1 MENVYPGNDY
11 RNFLEHHGIS
21 GQKWGVRKAPWYPI
35 SAFKDSV
42 KRAGKKVS
50 DMRSNYAEKRKARKA
65 EKEEARKAAQKK
77 KDEELQRKFE
87 EDKEKVLRTGTPG
100 EIMKL
105 APHLTTKE
113 LQDAITRNQALEN
126 LKNAEKKRISDIEEA
141 EFEAKY
147 AKLNNIARNVRKGI
161 ELASVGIDAYNK
173 VQDVMDLINGTAEKA
188 KTAPS
193 VAEILANP
201 RNFTDAQ
208 VQAALNRQRNIDA
221 MQPKKK
227 EKTPSVQDILNNPDA
242 YDDDQVQAALN
253 RQRNID
259 SMRPKMK
266 SKTPSAE
273 DVLRNPSAYSD
284 DEVDAA
290 FKRDQ
295 KMESMRK
302 NHPADNVDTGTSE
315 KTTKSDNVNT
325 SDKTTKSDNTVN
337 KDRKPDVVDGEY
349 KDISDFVNPE
359 NISTALTVVSKGINA
374 YQTVKRARSG
384 QKLLEQREYFNLIL
398 EPGVDDDANRRR

>member
-11 RNFLEHHGIS
+11 RNFLEHHGIA

-126 LKNAEKKRISDIEEA
+126 LKNAEKKRIADIEEA

-227 EKTPSVQDILNNPDA
+227 T
-242 YDDDQVQAALN
+242 
-253 RQRNID
+253 
-259 SMRPKMK
+259 
-266 SKTPSAE
+266 KTPSAE

-284 DEVDAA
+284 EEVDAA

-295 KMESMRK
+295 RMESMRK
-302 NHPADNVDTGTSE
+302 NHPADNVNTGTSE
-315 KTTKSDNVNT
+315 
-325 SDKTTKSDNTVN
+325 KTTKSDNTVN

-374 YQTVKRARSG
+374 YQTAKRARSG